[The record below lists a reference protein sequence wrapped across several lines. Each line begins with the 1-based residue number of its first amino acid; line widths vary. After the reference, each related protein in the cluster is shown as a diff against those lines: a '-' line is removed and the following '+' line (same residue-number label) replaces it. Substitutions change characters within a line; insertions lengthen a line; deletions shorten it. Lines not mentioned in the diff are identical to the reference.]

1 MTSHGSTDDILRAY
15 SALSDSEL
23 LALRHAARRY
33 LDGTRFSEP
42 LDLVHEALSL
52 SLDGRRNWP
61 THIDFC
67 LFMAMTMRSIADADR
82 KRHENAMTM
91 KASAEDLI
99 EMAPHRAG
107 SHPSVEDELIVAEEA
122 FAASSAVDMAM
133 AGLEGD
139 DDAKNVIHGMMAG
152 LSPRD
157 IRASFHMS
165 SKSFDSAKHRAMR
178 KIKNAGRL
186 Q

>member
-15 SALSDSEL
+15 SALSDGEL

-33 LDGTRFSEP
+33 IDGTRFSEP

-61 THIDFC
+61 THIDFG

-82 KRHENAMTM
+82 KRHENALSTR
-91 KASAEDLI
+91 ASAEDLI
-99 EMAPHRAG
+99 EMAPHWAG
-107 SHPSVEDELIVAEEA
+107 SHPSVEDELIVAQDA
-122 FAASSAVDMAM
+122 LAASSAVDMAM

-139 DDAKNVIHGMMAG
+139 EDAKNVIHGMMAG

-157 IRASFHMS
+157 IRSSFQMS
-165 SKSFDSAKHRAMR
+165 AKSFDSAKHRAMR